1 MPAEEKMNIAERY
14 KYLRMMQ
21 KRYEQ
26 ASRRE
31 RGHLLDEM
39 VAVTGLYRKHL
50 IRLLS
55 GDLVRQARQRQR
67 SSTYGPAVTA
77 AVAVVWESLD
87 RICAERLTPSLA
99 GMAQHLEAHGEL
111 QVSADLLRQLGQISI
126 ATVERRLQ
134 QLRQDQPRLPRP
146 LAAGPALLQGIPM
159 KRLPW
164 DLSVP
169 GSFEADLV
177 HHCGPSA
184 ANDYVCTLQLID
196 VATGWSE
203 RVAVL
208 GRSYRVMEDAFLRIL
223 RRLPFSVREIHPDN
237 GSEFFNAH
245 LLRFFGEKVKG
256 ARLSRSRPYHKN
268 DNRFV
273 EQKNSS
279 LVRRYLGMAR
289 LDTVA
294 QTLALNELYEL
305 MWVYYNLFQPVL
317 HLCEK
322 EFVPAAEDRPAR
334 IIRRHD
340 EARTPFA
347 RLCTAKTLTPE
358 QQAPLEVLRDQ
369 TNPRRLRQDIWARVD
384 HLLDL
389 PGAVPGQPEDIRR
402 TLGVYTISQQGG
414 GIPVALSL
422 EGTTALR

>member
-1 MPAEEKMNIAERY
+1 
-14 KYLRMMQ
+14 
-21 KRYEQ
+21 
-26 ASRRE
+26 
-31 RGHLLDEM
+31 
-39 VAVTGLYRKHL
+39 
-50 IRLLS
+50 
-55 GDLVRQARQRQR
+55 
-67 SSTYGPAVTA
+67 
-77 AVAVVWESLD
+77 
-87 RICAERLTPSLA
+87 
-99 GMAQHLEAHGEL
+99 MAQHLEAHGEL

-322 EFVPAAEDRPAR
+322 EFIPAAEDRPAR

>member
-1 MPAEEKMNIAERY
+1 MPAEEKMNTDERY
-14 KYLRMMQ
+14 KYLRMMRQ
-21 KRYEQ
+21 RYEQ
-26 ASRRE
+26 ARRSEQSR
-31 RGHLLDEM
+31 LLDEM
-39 VAVTGLYRKHL
+39 AAVTGLHRKHL

-55 GDLVRQARQRQR
+55 GDLVRQPRRRQRG
-67 SSTYGPAVTA
+67 STYGPEVTDA
-77 AVAVVWESLD
+77 LAVVWESLD
-87 RICAERLTPSLA
+87 HICAERLTPSLA
-99 GMAQHLEAHGEL
+99 WTAQHLDAHGEL
-111 QVSADLLRQLGQISI
+111 QINAELLQQLEQISVS
-126 ATVERRLQ
+126 TVERRLQ
-134 QLRQDQPRLPRP
+134 RLRQDQPRMVRP
-146 LAAGPALLQGIPM
+146 AAQGPALLQGIPM

-164 DLSVP
+164 DLQVP

-184 ANDYVCTLQLID
+184 ANDYICTLQLID

-203 RVAVL
+203 RAAVL

-223 RRLPFSVREIHPDN
+223 SRLPFPVREIHPDN

-256 ARLSRSRPYHKN
+256 ARISRSRPYHKN

-273 EQKNSS
+273 EQKNST
-279 LVRRYLGMAR
+279 LVRRYLGTGR

-317 HLCEK
+317 HLAEK
-322 EFVPAAEDRPAR
+322 ESVPAGEDRPAR

-340 EARTPFA
+340 QARTPFE
-347 RLCTAKTLTPE
+347 RLCAAEILSPE
-358 QQAPLEVLRDQ
+358 QEAALQALRDQ

-384 HLLDL
+384 YILNL
-389 PGAVPGQPEDIRR
+389 PGAIPGQPEDIHR
-402 TLGVYTISQQGG
+402 TLGLYTISQKGG
-414 GIPVALSL
+414 GIPVALSI
-422 EGTTALR
+422 EGTTVPR